1 MLDIENAEV
10 QVNCQKSKQ
19 TELKEGLWAERDQR
33 KEYVFEETEGIFR
46 YVLWR
51 RSKNKIAFKK

>member
-19 TELKEGLWAERDQR
+19 TELKEGLWAER
-33 KEYVFEETEGIFR
+33 
-46 YVLWR
+46 
-51 RSKNKIAFKK
+51 SKKRICF